1 MLHRLYLDESGTPDL
16 ENFNQNFPYFILS
29 GFVVNEGQAEKL
41 KIKADQ
47 VKFKYWGKTNIVL
60 HSREIG
66 RRENDFSIL
75 KDPSVEQNFHKDLSV
90 FLTSGG
96 GRCVI
101 VVVNK
106 NKANK
111 LKWTTADVYRN
122 ASKEMLKFFIEYL
135 NAKND
140 QGQIIIESAGTKK
153 DVLFYKEYIY
163 FLANGI
169 SSLGLDHKRIKQ
181 ILTSIS
187 FVSKNNQDIEAQI
200 ADLLAYPAGHNCLTS
215 DGLKQVVPNSY
226 KDNMCKILN
235 TKILRF
241 VNKKSK
247 ISREGFI
254 SLPV

>member
-1 MLHRLYLDESGTPDL
+1 MLYRLYLDESGTPDL
-16 ENFNQNFPYFILS
+16 DNFNPSFPYFILS
-29 GFVVNEGQAEKL
+29 GVVVNEAQEERL

-47 VKFKYWGKTNIVL
+47 VKFKYWGNTSIVF

-75 KDPSVEQNFHKDLSV
+75 KDPNVEQNFHKDLSV

-106 NKANK
+106 NKAKKMN
-111 LKWTTADVYRN
+111 WTAADVYQK
-122 ASKEMLKFFIEYL
+122 ASKEMLNFFIECL
-135 NAKND
+135 DAKND

-153 DVLFYKEYIY
+153 DIWFYREYIY

-169 SSLGLDHKRIKQ
+169 SGLGLDHKRIKQ

-187 FVSKNNQDIEAQI
+187 FVSKNNQDIETQI
-200 ADLLAYPAGHNCLTS
+200 ADLLAYPAGHNCLVS
-215 DGLKQVVPNSY
+215 DGLKQLVSNSY
-226 KDNMCKILN
+226 EDKMCKILN

-247 ISREGFI
+247 VSREGFI
-254 SLPV
+254 NLPL